1 MDDLCDPDRVGAV
14 EQERPSGLVF
24 TRSTRLMGA
33 VGAALAVAAV
43 ILVLVAVA
51 GTTSEED
58 RIDDVFAASDR
69 IDLPVSGDTFSATFT
84 YSLDLERGVFDS
96 GSIPP
101 ISQEQTYQLWLID
114 AGDAVSAGI
123 FSPQGDI
130 PSRVLVEGDVTA
142 GRTLGLTIEPAG
154 GSQQP
159 TGDVLAATA
168 IS

>member
-1 MDDLCDPDRVGAV
+1 MDDLRDLSRVSDL

-24 TRSTRLMGA
+24 TRSTRWMGA
-33 VGAALAVAAV
+33 AAAALAVAAV

-51 GTTSEED
+51 GATSEED

-101 ISQEQTYQLWLID
+101 IAQEQTYQLWLID
-114 AGDAVSAGI
+114 AGNAISAGI
-123 FSPQGDI
+123 LSLQGDG
-130 PSRVLVEGDVTA
+130 PSRMLVEGDVMGGT
-142 GRTLGLTIEPAG
+142 TLGVTIEPAG